1 MKAAPPARASTSKV
15 LRVAVL
21 VDGLVCDEVHQHAPG
36 SISFGSDYNAD
47 VVLFGS
53 RAPVKHTLFDFRAG
67 RYVLDLPAHAKGKIS
82 LGSKTVTVSELRRQY
97 GSGDRVRVTLDP
109 RAKGKLLLGESTVLF
124 QFAPP
129 KPLPP
134 KLPFPVEFK
143 ARLKDSFSP
152 LEQYTLAGSAVM
164 LGSVFVY
171 MAQQERKDMGIE
183 NVDDRFIT
191 AMGIVEEK
199 KEPEKVEEEEKEDLL
214 EEEDEEKKI
223 EVKETPKEKPKILQD
238 KPEKFSQKAVAEA
251 RSVGVARVLG
261 TYGGPGE
268 GTVFDNIQNT
278 ENNLGEL
285 FAMGM
290 TTTVLADGGDISPF
304 VPGGTGIE
312 AVGAAVQTQ
321 GFETGSGPTLEKKDP
336 KLERKV
342 AGVTKATNTDVFGDV
357 DKNSIKAAIKHR
369 TSALQHCYNKALQTQ
384 PDLAGKMSYT
394 IAISVMGSVTKVDIE
409 EDTVGSAAVAS
420 CTRAKIQGWRF
431 PMDGAEEPAE
441 VTFSVVFSGG
451 S

>member
-1 MKAAPPARASTSKV
+1 MKAAPPARSSTSKV

-21 VDGLVCDEVHQHAPG
+21 VDGLVSDEVHQHRPG
-36 SISFGSDYNAD
+36 AVTFGSDYKSD

-53 RAPVKHTLFDFRAG
+53 RAPLKHTLFDFHQG

-82 LGSKTVTVSELRRQY
+82 LGNKTITVSELRRQY
-97 GSGDRVRVTLDP
+97 GNAERVRVVLDP

-134 KLPFPVEFK
+134 RLPFPTEFK
-143 ARLKDSFSP
+143 ARFRDTFSP
-152 LEQYTLAGSAVM
+152 LEQYSIAGSAVM
-164 LGSVFVY
+164 LGSFFVHQY
-171 MAQQERKDMGIE
+171 MQEREELGME
-183 NVDDRFIT
+183 NVDERFIT
-191 AMGIVEEK
+191 AMGIIEKKDEPEPEEK
-199 KEPEKVEEEEKEDLL
+199 DEEDLL
-214 EEEDEEKKI
+214 EEEDEKEIVKLEEK
-223 EVKETPKEKPKILQD
+223 PKEKPKILED
-238 KPEKFSQKAVAEA
+238 KPEKFSAKAMAEA

-304 VPGGTGIE
+304 VPGGTGID
-312 AVGAAVQTQ
+312 VHGSAVQTQ
-321 GFETGSGPTLEKKDP
+321 GFSTGTGPALDKKDG
-336 KLERKV
+336 KLERKIS
-342 AGVTKATNTDVFGDV
+342 GVTKATKTDVFGDV
-357 DKNSIKAAIKHR
+357 DKSSIKAAIKHR

-384 PDLAGKMSYT
+384 PDLAGKMTYT
-394 IAISVMGSVTKVDIE
+394 ISISVMGTVTKVDVE
-409 EDTVGSAAVAS
+409 EDSVGSGAVAT

>member
-1 MKAAPPARASTSKV
+1 MI
-15 LRVAVL
+15 
-21 VDGLVCDEVHQHAPG
+21 VDGLVCDEVHQHRAEG
-36 SISFGSDYNAD
+36 LTFGSDYRSD

-53 RAPVKHTLFDFRAG
+53 RAPVHHKLFDLHQG

-97 GSGDRVRVTLDP
+97 GNADRVRVVLDP

-143 ARLKDSFSP
+143 ARFRDSFSP
-152 LEQYTLAGSAVM
+152 LERYAMAGSAAM
-164 LGSVFVY
+164 LGTFFVY
-171 MAQQERKDMGIE
+171 QNAQERKEMGLE

-191 AMGIVEEK
+191 AMGIIEK
-199 KEPEKVEEEEKEDLL
+199 KEESKPEEEEKEDLL
-214 EEEDEEKKI
+214 EDEDEKEEKIEEKKKP
-223 EVKETPKEKPKILQD
+223 EEKPKILKD
-238 KPEKFSQKAVAEA
+238 KPEKFSEKAMAEA

-268 GTVFDNIQNT
+268 GTVFDVINST

-285 FAMGM
+285 FDQGM

-304 VPGGTGIE
+304 VPGGTGISLT
-312 AVGAAVQTQ
+312 GSAAQTQ
-321 GFETGSGPTLEKKDP
+321 GFNTGSGPELAKKDP

-357 DKNSIKAAIKHR
+357 DKSSIKAAIKHR

-384 PDLAGKMSYT
+384 PDLAGKMTYT
-394 IAISVMGSVTKVDIE
+394 ISISVMGTVTKVDIE
-409 EDTVGSAAVAS
+409 EDTLGSGNVAT